1 VGVVA
6 ASALLPAAAS
16 AAITFTEGTNTV
28 TTPRFELNFGNAIGV
43 SGGDGNVER
52 LEELKWRD
60 SATVLGG
67 DIANN
72 GGGGFCPTGSG
83 PGEFWGQSYGDLDGT
98 PPGPVVAGTVGDWVP
113 IGKRTV
119 ELRTD
124 TPTSCS
130 GSTPPIPMR
139 TRYSFYDSSA
149 GVGSMIRIERRFGFG
164 SGFPVF
170 GSTHGLRAYVP
181 RLPLSYDQVVYPNAT
196 SSALVTR
203 GTSGPSHFSDWDR
216 TWVALN
222 ASGSG
227 SGMLI
232 LRDPANTT
240 TDAQVVTDNDG
251 SSASNNSGV
260 TFPRP
265 TGGWQ
270 APILETEYLCFY
282 DATSWPVGT
291 RSPSNLPSGCSVR
304 PLPIN
309 TSPPTVSGGAG
320 NPFPGANLS
329 ASPGTWDN
337 QTGPFG
343 YQWQRCDDVSC
354 TDIGGATS
362 QNYTATNADFGKSL
376 KVAVTATAA
385 NGEQDTVTSSLA
397 GVILGTVYLNSTA
410 TPLSDARV
418 QACRTPSGGCRTAVT
433 DSSGEY
439 EIRVPQSGTYALKAL
454 PPASSNAVS
463 DSDEVT
469 VVDETAAT
477 APDLIL
483 QAPQPP
489 PPSTTVGGAGFRGTA
504 PGGGPIVH
512 WDVPFNVKVHVS
524 APPPGTQV
532 TAKLETPNGDLDPID
547 FDFTP
552 DVPSPDPDDGDWEF
566 DFPSTNPLHGNGFIR
581 ITITPPTPEEP
592 DGEILFPVYID
603 PSGFVKTTDGT
614 GLAGAT
620 VTLYRSDFP
629 GGPFTVVPDGSDVM
643 SPSNREN
650 PDTTD
655 ASGHFGWDVIA
666 GYYKVR
672 AEKSGCHAPG
682 NAGQAFVETSVM
694 EIPPP
699 VTDLDIRLDCPAT
712 DNQQPPAR
720 DTTPPDTRI
729 SKGPKKKTKSA
740 KAKFEFSS
748 TESGSTFE
756 CAVDKGAFK
765 ACTSPLTV
773 KVKKGKH
780 TLQVRALDSAGN
792 VDASPSTSSWTYK
805 KKRKRK

>member
-1 VGVVA
+1 MGVVA
-6 ASALLPAAAS
+6 ASALLPASAS
-16 AAITFTEGTNTV
+16 AAVTFTEGTNTV

-52 LEELKWRD
+52 LDELKWRD
-60 SATVLGG
+60 SANVLGG
-67 DIANN
+67 DIAS
-72 GGGGFCPTGSG
+72 GGGFGVGGGSCPGDV
-83 PGEFWGQSYGDLDGT
+83 EFWGQSYGDDDGD

-113 IGKRTV
+113 IGARTL
-119 ELRTD
+119 ELRTT
-124 TPTSCS
+124 TPTVCS
-130 GSTPPIPMR
+130 GSNPTIPVR

-149 GVGSMIRIERRFGFG
+149 AVGSMIRVERRFGFG
-164 SGFPVF
+164 AGFPEF
-170 GSTHGLRAYVP
+170 PGTHGLRAYVP
-181 RLPLSYDQVVYPNAT
+181 RLPAGTYNQVIYPNAAGSALNT
-196 SSALVTR
+196 SSTALAWRT
-203 GTSGPSHFSDWDR
+203 DWNQ
-216 TWVALN
+216 TWVALDS
-222 ASGSG
+222 SGSNAG
-227 SGMLI
+227 LLL
-232 LRDPANTT
+232 LRDPAN
-240 TDAQVVTDNDG
+240 ASAANVVTDSDG
-251 SSASNNSGV
+251 YSGSNNSGV
-260 TFPRP
+260 TLLRP
-265 TGGWQ
+265 SGGWQ

-309 TSPPTVSGGAG
+309 TSPPTVTGGAG
-320 NPFPGANLS
+320 NPFPGASLS

-337 QTGPFG
+337 QTGAFT
-343 YQWQRCDDVSC
+343 YQWQRCDDLSC

-385 NGEQDTVTSSLA
+385 NGEQDTATSSLA
-397 GVILGTVYLNSTA
+397 GLILGRVYLNSTS
-410 TPLSDARV
+410 TPLADARV
-418 QACRTPSGGCRTAVT
+418 QACRTPSGGCRTAIT

-439 EIRVPQSGTYALKAL
+439 EIRVPQSGNYDLKAL

-477 APDLIL
+477 APNLIL
-483 QAPQPP
+483 QTPQPP

-504 PGGGPIVH
+504 PGGVPIVH

-552 DVPSPDPDDGDWEF
+552 DPVSPDPDDGDWEF

-592 DGEILFPVYID
+592 DGEIIFPIYID

-614 GLAGAT
+614 GLVGAT

-629 GGPFTVVPDGSDVM
+629 SGPFTIVPDGSDVM
-643 SPSNREN
+643 SPSNRKN

-655 ASGHFGWDVIA
+655 ATGHFGWDVIA

-682 NAGQAFVETSVM
+682 NAGQAFVETPVM

-699 VTDLDIRLDCPAT
+699 VTDLDIRLECPST
-712 DNQQPPAR
+712 GNEQPPAR

-729 SKGPKKKTKSA
+729 SKGPKRKTKSA
-740 KAKFEFSS
+740 KAKFEISY

-756 CAVDKGAFK
+756 CAVDKGAYK

-780 TLQVRALDSAGN
+780 TLKVRAVDAAGN
-792 VDASPSTSSWTYK
+792 VDASPSQSSWTYK